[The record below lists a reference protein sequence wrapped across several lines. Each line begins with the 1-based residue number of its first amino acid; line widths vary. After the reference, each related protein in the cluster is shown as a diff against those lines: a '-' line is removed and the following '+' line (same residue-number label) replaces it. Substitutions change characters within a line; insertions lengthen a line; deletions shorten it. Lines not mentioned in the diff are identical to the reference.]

1 MSDSLPSLRVPRVAR
16 PPIELFAS
24 PVSLTLLASVA
35 LRTGP
40 MDSVAFVRALAVA
53 CYPPEV
59 MADFA
64 HLHVHSQYS
73 MLDGAIRVKDL
84 VKRTAALG
92 MKAVALTDH
101 NNMHGAIDFYKKAKE
116 VGVKPLLGCEL
127 GFTFPGA
134 EKKVDA
140 KGLDRTPAHHMVCIA
155 RNMTGYKNLI
165 GLVSKAW
172 VDTPSHLEPRVTLE
186 DLEARREG
194 IIVLSGCLGGL
205 VPQAVLQYS
214 PRAGVELLARLR
226 DVVEKDMLFIEL
238 QNHGLYEQPI
248 VNEILL
254 GAARDLGI
262 PFVATNDCHY
272 LERAD
277 SIAGKLLGCIA
288 AGVTLDD
295 YNRTDHGSSEMY
307 LKSPEEML
315 ATFRDFPDAVT
326 NTMAVL
332 ERIEAVD
339 PTHKPMLPKFRD
351 ESGAVV
357 SDVDDY
363 FARLSRE
370 GLDKRFD
377 TFRKIG
383 KRVDEKAYRD
393 RLEVEVSVINKM
405 GFPGYFLIVQDFINW
420 SKANGIPVGPGRGSG
435 AGSLVAY
442 SLGITDLDPIPYN
455 LLFERFLNP
464 ERVSMPDFD
473 VDFCMLKRERSIE
486 YVRNKY
492 GAESVGQIAT
502 FQLLKSKSVVRDV
515 GRALGMPFS
524 ETDAV
529 AKLVPD
535 PVQGKNV
542 SIAEAM
548 EQEPRLK
555 AMYDEGGGTKELLD
569 LAQKIENMNRHA
581 GMHAAGI
588 VISEG
593 PLWETVPV
601 FKGSSGELVTQFAKE
616 EVEYAGLVKF
626 DFLGLT
632 TLTVLDI
639 AVSLINRRPDVRA
652 SGEPFDHNTLPVD
665 VKDVPERAPELKRKV
680 AETYEL
686 LQSGETTGVFQ
697 LESTG
702 MQKLF
707 KDLKPKRFEDIVAAV
722 ALYRPGPLGTGM
734 VEDFVNR
741 VNGRAKTEYPH
752 PDLEDVL
759 QDTYGVITYQE
770 QVMMIARKMGGYSL
784 GGADMLRRAMGKKKP
799 EEMAKQKGTFVEGA
813 QKNGYDEATAVRIFD
828 LLEYF
833 AGYGFNKSHSAAYA
847 LITYQTA
854 FLKAHYPA
862 EFCCGTLTSD
872 LGKIDKLVGTIAEAR
887 SLGIPVLPPDVN
899 ESERE
904 FAVIYDD
911 KPRKVPAR
919 PRARAERDPW
929 RPRIRIGLGGVRG
942 VGDGAVDA
950 ILEARASGG
959 PFQDLFDF
967 CARADMRRVNKAVV
981 EALVQCGAFDQ
992 SLERVGAS
1000 RAQAFAAIDQA
1011 IERGKGVARERS
1023 SGQMGLFAVTEIVAP
1038 SAGYPTLDADA
1049 AWDGAEQLKR
1059 ERATLGFYL
1068 SGHPL
1073 DRYTEEVKRV
1083 TNASVSDLAQR
1094 RNGEEVSLAGVVEGY
1109 RERPIKTGGR
1119 MAFFTLEDKSGRT
1132 EVIVRARTFAELT
1145 AALSLDAKQTLESAL
1160 FKPGEVVLI
1169 QGKVQIDLRR
1179 DENGEIAEDQGDEEP
1194 ERKVSLSSAIA
1205 LADALKSRA
1214 REVHLRLD
1222 PSIATDSR
1230 LTALKKALADH
1241 AGKCPVRAVLSL
1253 PDGATVTVLLPPE
1266 LRVDPGEALLSR
1278 VERIFGQKVA
1288 ELR

>member
-1 MSDSLPSLRVPRVAR
+1 
-16 PPIELFAS
+16 
-24 PVSLTLLASVA
+24 
-35 LRTGP
+35 
-40 MDSVAFVRALAVA
+40 
-53 CYPPEV
+53 

-84 VKRTAALG
+84 VKRTAELG

-101 NNMHGAIDFYKKAKE
+101 GNMHGAIDFYKKAKE

-127 GFTFPGA
+127 GFVFPGQ
-134 EKKVDA
+134 EKKTDA
-140 KGLDRTPAHHMVCIA
+140 KGLERTPAHHMVLIA

-165 GLVSKAW
+165 ALVSKAW
-172 VDTPSHLEPRVTLE
+172 IDTPSHLEPRVTLE
-186 DLEARREG
+186 DLAAKRDG

-205 VPQAVLQYS
+205 VPQAVLQFS
-214 PRAGVELLARLR
+214 PKAGADLLANLR
-226 DVVEKDMLFIEL
+226 DVVEKDMLFVEL

-248 VNEILL
+248 VNEILIN
-254 GAARDLGI
+254 AAKDLGL

-272 LERAD
+272 LKRDD

-288 AGVTLDD
+288 GGMTLDD
-295 YNRTDHGSSEMY
+295 YNRTDHGSTEMF
-307 LKSPEEML
+307 LKSPDEMFE
-315 ATFRDFPDAVT
+315 AFKDFPDAVK

-332 ERIEAVD
+332 ERMEHVD

-351 ESGAVV
+351 ELGKVV
-357 SDVDDY
+357 DNIDEY
-363 FARLSRE
+363 FRDLSRQ
-370 GLDKRFD
+370 GLEKRFEG
-377 TFRKIG
+377 FRKIG
-383 KRVDEKAYRD
+383 KKVNEAAYRE
-393 RLEVEVSVINKM
+393 RLEVEVNVINKM

-435 AGSLVAY
+435 AGSIVAY

-524 ETDAV
+524 EVDAV

-555 AMYDEGGGTKELLD
+555 AMYGEGGSTRELLD
-569 LAQKIENMNRHA
+569 LAQKVENMNRHA

-601 FKGSSGELVTQFAKE
+601 FKGSSGELVTQYAKE

-639 AVSLINRRPDVRA
+639 AVALINKRPDIVA
-652 SGEPFDHNTLPVD
+652 SGQGFDHNTIPVD
-665 VKDVPERAPELKRKV
+665 VKDVPDNNPDLKRKV

-707 KDLKPKRFEDIVAAV
+707 KDLRPKRFEDIVAAV

-752 PDLEDVL
+752 PDLEDIL

-784 GGADMLRRAMGKKKP
+784 GGADMLRRAMGKKKA
-799 EEMAKQKGTFVEGA
+799 EEMAKQKSTFVDGA
-813 QKNGYDEATAVRIFD
+813 KKNGYDEATAVRIFD

-854 FLKAHYPA
+854 FLKAHYAA

-872 LGKIDKLVGTIAEAR
+872 LGKIEKLVGTIAEAR

-899 ESERE
+899 ESQRE
-904 FAVIYDD
+904 FAVIYDPQ
-911 KPRKVPAR
+911 PRKVN
-919 PRARAERDPW
+919 PRAKTRAERDPW

-950 ILEARASGG
+950 IIETRTTGG
-959 PFQDLFDF
+959 PFKDLFDF
-967 CARADMRRVNKAVV
+967 CARVDMRRVNKAVV

-992 SLERVGAS
+992 SLERVGAT
-1000 RAQAFAAIDQA
+1000 RAQAFHAIDAA
-1011 IERGKGVARERS
+1011 IERGKGVAKERA

-1038 SAGYPTLDADA
+1038 SAGYPELKPED
-1049 AWDGAEQLKR
+1049 AWDSADQLKR
-1059 ERATLGFYL
+1059 EPSYLGFYL

-1073 DRYTEEVKRV
+1073 DRFTEEVKRV
-1083 TNASVSDLAQR
+1083 SNCAITDLPAR
-1094 RNGEEVSLAGVVEGY
+1094 RHGDEVSVVGVVESY
-1109 RERPIKTGGR
+1109 REKPIKSGGR
-1119 MAFFTLEDKSGRT
+1119 MAFFMLEDKSGRV
-1132 EVIVRARTFAELT
+1132 EVIVRARTLQELT
-1145 AALSLDAKQTLESAL
+1145 DSLKLDSKQTLDTVL
-1160 FKPGEVVLI
+1160 FKPGEAVLVS
-1169 QGKVQIDLRR
+1169 GKVQVEIKR
-1179 DENGEIAEDQGDEEP
+1179 DENGEIAEDQGDDEP
-1194 ERKVSLSSAIA
+1194 ERKVTLQSAVLLS
-1205 LADALKSRA
+1205 DALKNRA
-1214 REVHLRLD
+1214 REVHLKLD
-1222 PSIATDSR
+1222 PSVATEAR
-1230 LTALKKALADH
+1230 LTALKKALSEH
-1241 AGKCPVRAVLSL
+1241 GGKIPVRAFLSL
-1253 PDGATVTVLLPPE
+1253 PDGATVTVLLPRE
-1266 LRVDPGEALLSR
+1266 LCVDPGEALMSR
-1278 VERIFGQKVA
+1278 IEKIFGQKIA

>member
-1 MSDSLPSLRVPRVAR
+1 
-16 PPIELFAS
+16 
-24 PVSLTLLASVA
+24 
-35 LRTGP
+35 
-40 MDSVAFVRALAVA
+40 
-53 CYPPEV
+53 

-84 VKRTAALG
+84 VKRTAELG

-116 VGVKPLLGCEL
+116 AGVKPLLGCEL
-127 GFTFPGA
+127 GFVFPGQ
-134 EKKVDA
+134 EKKVDV
-140 KGLDRTPAHHMVCIA
+140 KGLDRTPAHHMVLIA

-165 GLVSKAW
+165 SLVSKGW
-172 VDTPSHLEPRVTLE
+172 IDTPAHLEPRVTLE

-214 PRAGVELLARLR
+214 PKAGADLLARLR
-226 DVVEKDMLFIEL
+226 DVVEKDMLFVEL

-248 VNEILL
+248 VNQILID
-254 GAARDLGI
+254 AAKDLGI

-272 LERAD
+272 LKRDD

-288 AGVTLDD
+288 GGVTLDD
-295 YNRTDHGSSEMY
+295 YNRTDHGSTEMF
-307 LKSPEEML
+307 LKSPDEMQE
-315 ATFRDFPDAVT
+315 AFKDFPDAVK

-332 ERIEAVD
+332 ERMEHVD

-351 ESGAVV
+351 EVGNVV
-357 SDVDDY
+357 DNVDDY
-363 FARLSRE
+363 FRELSQQ
-370 GLDKRFD
+370 GLAKRFEQ
-377 TFRKIG
+377 FRKIG
-383 KRVDEKAYRD
+383 KKVDEKVYKE
-393 RLEVEVSVINKM
+393 RLEIEVNVINKM

-442 SLGITDLDPIPYN
+442 SLGITDLDPLPYN

-473 VDFCMLKRERSIE
+473 VDFCMLKRQRSIE
-486 YVRNKY
+486 YVRGKY
-492 GAESVGQIAT
+492 GETSVGQIAT

-515 GRALGMPFS
+515 GRALGMPFADV
-524 ETDAV
+524 DAV

-542 SIAEAM
+542 SIDEAI

-555 AMYDEGGGTKELLD
+555 AMYAEGGGTKELLD
-569 LAQKIENMNRHA
+569 LARKVENMNRHA

-601 FKGSSGELVTQFAKE
+601 FKGSTGELVTQYAKD

-639 AVSLINRRPDVRA
+639 AVALINKRPDIVA
-652 SGEPFDHNTLPVD
+652 SKQPFDHNTIPVD
-665 VKDVPERAPELKRKV
+665 VKDVPESNPDLKRKV

-697 LESTG
+697 LESSG

-707 KDLKPKRFEDIVAAV
+707 KDLRPKRFEDIVAAV

-799 EEMAKQKGTFVEGA
+799 EEMAKQKSIFVEGA
-813 QKNGYDEATAVRIFD
+813 KKNGYDEETAVRIFD

-887 SLGIPVLPPDVN
+887 ALGIPVLPPDVN
-899 ESERE
+899 ESQRE
-904 FAVIYDD
+904 FAVIYDPQ
-911 KPRKVPAR
+911 PRKVN
-919 PRARAERDPW
+919 PRAKVRAERDPW
-929 RPRIRIGLGGVRG
+929 KPRIRIGLGGVRG

-950 ILEARASGG
+950 ILESRQAGG
-959 PFQDLFDF
+959 PFKDLFDF
-967 CARADMRRVNKAVV
+967 CARVDMRRVNKAVV

-1000 RAQAFAAIDQA
+1000 RAQAFNAIDQA
-1011 IERGKGVARERS
+1011 IERGKGVAKERA

-1038 SAGYPTLDADA
+1038 TAGYPELATND
-1049 AWDGAEQLKR
+1049 AWDSAEQLKR
-1059 ERATLGFYL
+1059 ERSCLGFYL

-1073 DRYTEEVKRV
+1073 DRYAEEVKRV
-1083 TNASVSDLAQR
+1083 SNCAVTELPTKRHND
-1094 RNGEEVSLAGVVEGY
+1094 EVALVGVVEGY
-1109 RERPIKTGGR
+1109 REKPIKSGGR
-1119 MAFFTLEDKSGRT
+1119 MAFFMLEDKSGRV
-1132 EVIVRARTFAELT
+1132 EVIVRARTLQEIT
-1145 AALSLDAKQTLESAL
+1145 DSYKLDAKQTLESVL
-1160 FKPGEVVLI
+1160 FKPGEALLVN
-1169 QGKVQIDLRR
+1169 GKVQIEIRR
-1179 DENGEIAEDQGDEEP
+1179 DENGEIAEDQGDQEP
-1194 ERKVSLSSAIA
+1194 ERKVSLVSAT
-1205 LADALKSRA
+1205 LLSDALKNRA
-1214 REVHLRLD
+1214 KELHLRLD
-1222 PSIATDSR
+1222 PSTATDVR
-1230 LTALKKALADH
+1230 LEQLKRALGEH
-1241 AGKCPVRAVLSL
+1241 VGKCPVKAFLAL
-1253 PDGATVTVLLPPE
+1253 PDGATVTVLLPRE
-1266 LRVDPGEALLSR
+1266 LSVDPGEAFMSKL
-1278 VERIFGQKVA
+1278 EKIFGQKIA